1 MDPIL
6 NPYAPGAG
14 TQPPELAG
22 RADLRDVARTALIRT
37 KIGRSSK
44 SILMVGLRGVGKTVL
59 LERIREEAESNG
71 IYTLQIEAPEN
82 RSFPSVMVP
91 QLRLTLL
98 KISNREAAKELA
110 QRALRGLA
118 GFVKTLQLEYQ
129 GIGLTLE
136 SVPEPGLADSG
147 DLETDLQD
155 LLEVVGAAAKADQSC
170 VALFVDELQYVKEDE
185 LAALITALHRTSQ
198 RGLPVTMVGAGLPQ
212 VRGRMGKAKSYAELL
227 FEFPEIGPLSPED
240 AKLAIA
246 KPARDEGVEIE
257 PIALDAIVA
266 QTQCYPYFLQ
276 EWGKHVWDVAESS
289 PITVSNVDVASRQA
303 VAGLDA
309 SFFLVRFDRLTPTE
323 KRYLRAMAQLGQGPH
338 RSGDIAGVLDR
349 AVTSLAPTRSKLIN
363 KGMIWSPNHGDTAFT
378 VPMFDEFMV
387 RIMPEEEWR
396 QLL

>member
-118 GFVKTLQLEYQ
+118 GFVKTLKLEYQ

-136 SVPEPGLADSG
+136 SAPEPGLADSG

>member
-22 RADLRDVARTALIRT
+22 RDDLRDVARTALIRT

-118 GFVKTLQLEYQ
+118 GFVKTLKLEYQ

-136 SVPEPGLADSG
+136 SAPEPGLADSG

-212 VRGRMGKAKSYAELL
+212 VRGRMGKAKSYAERL

>member
-1 MDPIL
+1 MDPIR

-22 RADLRDVARTALIRT
+22 RDDLRTTVQTALLRT

-44 SILMVGLRGVGKTVL
+44 STLMVGLRGVGKTVL
-59 LERIREEAESNG
+59 LERIRQEAEANG

-82 RSFPSVMVP
+82 RSLPSMIVP
-91 QLRLTLL
+91 QLRLALL
-98 KISNREAAKELA
+98 RISNKEAAKQMA
-110 QRALRGLA
+110 HRALRGLA
-118 GFVKTLQLEYQ
+118 GFVKALKVEYQ
-129 GIGLTLE
+129 GIGVTLD
-136 SVPEPGLADSG
+136 SAPEPGLADSG
-147 DLETDLQD
+147 DLESDLQA
-155 LLEVVGAAAKADQSC
+155 LLEVAGAAAKADESC
-170 VALFVDELQYVKEDE
+170 VALFIDELQYVKEDE

-198 RGLPVTMVGAGLPQ
+198 RGLRVTMVGAGLPQ
-212 VRGRMGKAKSYAELL
+212 VRGRMGRAKSYAERL

-257 PIALDAIVA
+257 PPALDAIVA

-276 EWGKHVWDVAESS
+276 EWGKHVWDVAQRS
-289 PITVSNVDVASRQA
+289 PITVSNVEAASGQA
-303 VAGLDA
+303 MADLDA

-338 RSGDIAGVLDR
+338 RSGDVARVLDR
-349 AVTSLAPTRSKLIN
+349 PVTSLAPVRSQLIN
-363 KGMIWSPNHGDTAFT
+363 KGMIWSPSHGDTAFT

-387 RIMPEEEWR
+387 RIMSGEDWER
-396 QLL
+396 LL

>member
-22 RADLRDVARTALIRT
+22 RDDLRDIARTALIRT

-118 GFVKTLQLEYQ
+118 GFVKTLKLEYQ

-136 SVPEPGLADSG
+136 SAPEPGLADSG

-227 FEFPEIGPLSPED
+227 FEFPEIGPLSPKD

-289 PITVSNVDVASRQA
+289 PITVSHVEVASRQA
-303 VAGLDA
+303 VADLDA